1 MNELT
6 VKLEDISV
14 SFGNKHIFDIEQM
27 SAYMND
33 RIAIVGRNGS
43 GKSTLLKIIAGVF
56 EGYTGEVQRETDFN
70 YLSQIGDPKTEISES
85 LDFEMLSRMNIPGNN
100 NLSGGEE
107 TKYRIVQTLS
117 DYKMGLLLDEPTNFI
132 DLMTIEALE
141 KFIRAYQGTIILT
154 SHDRQLISR
163 TADRVY
169 TIFEKNLIDI
179 T

>member
-14 SFGNKHIFDIEQM
+14 SFGNKDIFDIEQM

-154 SHDRQLISR
+154 SHDRQFISR

>member
-14 SFGNKHIFDIEQM
+14 SFGNKDIFDIEQM

-154 SHDRQLISR
+154 SHDRQFISR
-163 TADRVY
+163 TACILY
-169 TIFEKNLIDI
+169 LKKI
-179 T
+179 

>member
-14 SFGNKHIFDIEQM
+14 SFGNKDIFDIEQM

-117 DYKMGLLLDEPTNFI
+117 DYKMGLLLDEPTTHLDQQSI
-132 DLMTIEALE
+132 DFLIQELE
-141 KFIRAYQGTIILT
+141 YYYGTLIFV
-154 SHDRQLISR
+154 SHDRYFINSLATKVWEVSDGRIK
-163 TADRVY
+163 
-169 TIFEKNLIDI
+169 E
-179 T
+179 